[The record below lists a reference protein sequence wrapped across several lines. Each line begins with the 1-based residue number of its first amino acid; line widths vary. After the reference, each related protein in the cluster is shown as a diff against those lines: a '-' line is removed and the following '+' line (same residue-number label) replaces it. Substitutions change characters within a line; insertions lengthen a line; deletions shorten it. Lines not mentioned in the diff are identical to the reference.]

1 MKIMGGRKVA
11 GSICVLMG
19 FLLIGLLG
27 EGTYAAGSEY
37 PAHSVTIMVPYPAGG
52 ATDLAAR
59 ALADGLERH
68 LKQPFVVVNKVGGA
82 TTVAGYAVASAKPD
96 GYTLGYFPPAASIPE
111 AFGYFQD
118 APYSSKDIR
127 PISGVSAVVQT
138 VAVQEDA
145 PWSSLKELVEFAK
158 RNPGIKVSTGGK
170 QTVPHMFLTTL
181 NKIEKTGFVGV
192 PFAGDP
198 PNLAALMGGHVSV
211 GILDYS
217 AMKPVVDAK
226 KLRLL
231 AVVTSEKRVDF
242 IPSVPTAMELG
253 YPIVFLPILGLVGPR
268 GIPEEIV
275 GKLEGLIS
283 KIVTEENFQ
292 ARMRNMTLQIN
303 YQGSLAYE
311 KSLTKFKDNIL
322 AFFKE
327 EGLVKQSK

>member
-1 MKIMGGRKVA
+1 MKVVGHRRIA
-11 GSICVLMG
+11 GPISVLMVSFLVG
-19 FLLIGLLG
+19 FLCAVV
-27 EGTYAAGSEY
+27 EAAGSEY
-37 PAHSVTIMVPYPAGG
+37 PTHSVTIVVPYPAGG

-59 ALADGLERH
+59 TLADALEKH
-68 LKQPFVVVNKVGGA
+68 LKHPFLVINKVGGA

-96 GYTLGYFPPAASIPE
+96 GYTLGYFPPAAAIPE
-111 AFGYFQD
+111 AFTYFQE
-118 APYSSKDIR
+118 APYSSKDVR

-138 VAVQEDA
+138 VAVKEDA

-158 RNPGIKVSTGGK
+158 KNPGIKVSTGGK

-217 AMKPVVDAK
+217 PMKPVVDAK
-226 KLRLL
+226 KLKLL
-231 AVVTSEKRVDF
+231 AVVTSDKRVDF

-253 YPIVFLPILGLVGPR
+253 YPVVFLPILGLVGPR

-275 GKLEGLIS
+275 EKLDAVVA
-283 KIVTEENFQ
+283 KIVTEQDFQ
-292 ARMRNMTLQIN
+292 TKMRNMTLQIN
-303 YQGSLAYE
+303 HRNSASYERSLA
-311 KSLTKFKDNIL
+311 KFKDNIL
-322 AFFKE
+322 VFFKE
-327 EGLVKQSK
+327 EGLVK